1 MTSSAAEAR
10 RDTAAARL
18 EAVRGELKR
27 RRLDG
32 FLAPRSDEHNGEC
45 VAPYAERLSWLT
57 GFDGSAGIAVVLE
70 KKAAIF
76 VDARYTLQ
84 AADQVDASRYEIRR
98 VPEEPVDIWLE
109 NNLSEGMRLG
119 FDPRLHTEKSHAH
132 LRQAC
137 RTAKAV
143 LETTDPNPI
152 DSVWT
157 DQPEPPSGPLT
168 VHDIAFA
175 GEESAEKRARLAAGL
190 ESDGV
195 SAAVLTAPDSIAWL
209 LNVRGSDTPNTPVS
223 LSYALL
229 RADAGVDL
237 FIDPRKID
245 DDARA
250 HLGGGVTLR
259 AVDELPAALGDLR
272 GQTVLAD
279 PDTASAWVF
288 RLLKDAGA
296 AVVRDP
302 DPCQLAKARKNAVE
316 LDGARAAHRRDGASL
331 TRFLRWFARHAPD
344 GGVDELTAASKLRS
358 FREGN
363 EHFRGLSFETISGA
377 GPNGAVMHYRATER
391 TNRRIEPGMLY
402 LVDSGAQYLDGTTD
416 VTRTVAVGRP
426 TDEMRDRFTRVLKG
440 HIAVAR
446 LRFPKGVTGSQIDVL
461 ARQPLWRAGLD
472 YDHGTGHGVGSYLG
486 VHEGP
491 QRISQPA
498 SAVALEPGMIL
509 SNEPGY
515 YKPGEY
521 GIRVES
527 LVAVVER
534 GRPAGG
540 EKTMLGFDTLTRA
553 PIDRSLVDVS
563 LLDADEIDWLDSYH
577 RTVIEDLDGLVDS
590 ETADWLQEA
599 ASPLGR

>member
-1 MTSSAAEAR
+1 MNSPAETG

-18 EAVRGELKR
+18 EAVRGELTR

-32 FLAPRSDEHNGEC
+32 FLVPRSDEHNGEY
-45 VAPYAERLSWLT
+45 VAPYAERMSWLT
-57 GFDGSAGIAVVLE
+57 GFDGSAGMAIVLQ

-76 VDARYTLQ
+76 VDGRYTLQ
-84 AADQVDASRYEIRR
+84 AADQTDTSCYEIRH
-98 VPEEPVDIWLE
+98 VTEQPADDWLRD
-109 NNLSEGMRLG
+109 NLSEGMRLG
-119 FDPRLHTEKSHAH
+119 FDPRLHTDWSLDRIEE
-132 LRQAC
+132 AC
-137 RTAKAV
+137 RKAKAV
-143 LETTDPNPI
+143 LETTAPNPV
-152 DSVWT
+152 DSVWR
-157 DQPEPPSGPLT
+157 DQPEPPSGPLA
-168 VHDIAFA
+168 VHDVAFA

-190 ESDGV
+190 EADGV
-195 SAAVLTAPDSIAWL
+195 SAAVLTTPDSIAWL
-209 LNVRGSDTPNTPVS
+209 LNVRGSDVPNTPIS

-229 RADAGVDL
+229 RADAAVDL

-245 DDARA
+245 DTART
-250 HLGGGVTLR
+250 HLGGRVTLR
-259 AVDELPAALGDLR
+259 TVDELPATLGDLHD
-272 GQTVLAD
+272 QKVLAD
-279 PDTASAWVF
+279 PDTASVWVF

-296 AVVRDP
+296 DVVRGP
-302 DPCQLAKARKNAVE
+302 DPCQLPKARKNTVE

-331 TRFLRWFARHAPD
+331 TRFLCWFARHAP
-344 GGVDELTAASKLRS
+344 GGGIDELTAASRLRA

-377 GPNGAVMHYRATER
+377 GPNGAIVHYRVTEK
-391 TNRRIEPGMLY
+391 TNRGIEPGLLY

-446 LRFPKGVTGSQIDVL
+446 ACFPEGTTGPQIDIL

-491 QRISQPA
+491 QRISKIA
-498 SAVALEPGMIL
+498 SAVALQPGMIV

-521 GIRVES
+521 GIRVEN
-527 LVAVVER
+527 LVAVTER

-540 EKTMLGFDTLTRA
+540 EKAMLGFETLTRA

-563 LLDADEIDWLDSYH
+563 LLDADELDWLNSYH
-577 RTVIEDLDGLVDS
+577 RTVIEDLDGLLDS
-590 ETADWLQEA
+590 ETADWLQMA
-599 ASPLGR
+599 ASPIGP

>member
-1 MTSSAAEAR
+1 M
-10 RDTAAARL
+10 AARL
-18 EAVRGELKR
+18 EAVRGELTR

-32 FLAPRSDEHNGEC
+32 FLVPRSDEHNGEY

-57 GFDGSAGIAVVLE
+57 GFDGSAGMAIVLR

-76 VDARYTLQ
+76 VDGRYTLQ
-84 AADQVDASRYEIRR
+84 AAAQADSSCYEIRH
-98 VPEEPVDIWLE
+98 VTEEPAGDWLRD
-109 NNLSEGMRLG
+109 NLSEGMRLG
-119 FDPRLHTEKSHAH
+119 FDPRLHPDWSLDHIET
-132 LRQAC
+132 AC
-137 RTAKAV
+137 RKAKAV
-143 LETTDPNPI
+143 LETTVPNPV
-152 DSVWT
+152 DSVWR
-157 DQPEPPSGPLT
+157 DQPDPPFGPLAA
-168 VHDIAFA
+168 HDIAFA

-190 ESDGV
+190 EADGV

-209 LNVRGSDTPNTPVS
+209 LNVRGSDVPNTPIS

-229 RADAGVDL
+229 RADATVDL

-245 DDARA
+245 DATRT

-259 AVDELPAALGDLR
+259 TVDELPATLGDLR
-272 GQTVLAD
+272 GRKVLAD
-279 PDTASAWVF
+279 PDAASVWVF

-296 AVVRDP
+296 AVVRGL
-302 DPCQLAKARKNAVE
+302 DPCQLPKARKNTVE
-316 LDGARAAHRRDGASL
+316 LDGARAAHRRDGAAL
-331 TRFLRWFARHAPD
+331 TRFLCWFARHAP
-344 GGVDELTAASKLRS
+344 GGGIDELTAASRLRA

-377 GPNGAVMHYRATER
+377 GPNGAIMHYRVTGK
-391 TNRRIEPGMLY
+391 TNRRIEPGLLY

-426 TDEMRDRFTRVLKG
+426 TAEMRDRFTRVLKG
-440 HIAVAR
+440 HVAVAR
-446 LRFPKGVTGSQIDVL
+446 ACFPEGTTGSQLDIL

-491 QRISQPA
+491 QRISKIA
-498 SAVALEPGMIL
+498 SAVALEPGMIV

-521 GIRVES
+521 GIRVEN
-527 LVAVVER
+527 LVAVAER

-540 EKTMLGFDTLTRA
+540 EKAMLGFETLTRA
-553 PIDRSLVDVS
+553 PIDRNLVDAA
-563 LLDADEIDWLDSYH
+563 LLDADERDWLNAYH
-577 RTVIEDLDGLVDS
+577 RTVVEDLDGLLDS
-590 ETADWLQEA
+590 ETSDWLRRA
-599 ASPLGR
+599 AAPIGP